1 MSFILDKIVFF
12 ILYQSIKLYLK
23 NYSCLKMYLMW
34 NRSIAKDNPRIV
46 TSPFPYYVLLI
57 FFCLFSLPIRC
68 LFLALSFFC
77 AAFCWSILSINFY
90 SLTPYKIYSSH
101 MKYTIYIC
109 IEIQQIFYVLSSI
122 LLLLPMNCLYSHG

>member
-12 ILYQSIKLYLK
+12 ILYQSIKLYVK

-57 FFCLFSLPIRC
+57 FFCL
-68 LFLALSFFC
+68 LFPPYPLFVFGFVLFF

-122 LLLLPMNCLYSHG
+122 LLLLPTNCVYSHG